1 MILKLKNTNF
11 ISIKAFFS
19 INDLDINEI
28 GACNMFTFGKQDFK
42 IFIVYKGNKEIRTL
56 CILFLEMSIYKGYSD
71 KTKCMYPM
79 TKVKKKNLIVNLYA
93 IKTT

>member
-1 MILKLKNTNF
+1 MILKLKNANF

-42 IFIVYKGNKEIRTL
+42 IFIVYKDNKEIRTL

-79 TKVKKKNLIVNLYA
+79 TKV
-93 IKTT
+93 

>member
-1 MILKLKNTNF
+1 
-11 ISIKAFFS
+11 
-19 INDLDINEI
+19 
-28 GACNMFTFGKQDFK
+28 MFTFGKQDFK

-79 TKVKKKNLIVNLYA
+79 TKV
-93 IKTT
+93 